1 MGRNAAHKPSCG
13 EECGCCACSPECLR
27 PVHHPP
33 PSSSS
38 LLSMCLLAQPV
49 APRIVSVA
57 AGGTPHSPN
66 PKQTP
71 VSGEWVAAPGAMVNT
86 RRTIGTNPCYAR
98 PRGNGS
104 KPFLAQLLQVGPS
117 LTLSLPLVF
126 AALFLGSGEVRLQA
140 EIDLNRGNK
149 IRGRSLEYK

>member
-27 PVHHPP
+27 PVHPP
-33 PSSSS
+33 PSSS

-66 PKQTP
+66 PKQSP
-71 VSGEWVAAPGAMVNT
+71 VSGAMVNT

>member
-1 MGRNAAHKPSCG
+1 MGRIAAHKPSCG
-13 EECGCCACSPECLR
+13 QECGCCACSPECLTGR
-27 PVHHPP
+27 PVSPP
-33 PSSSS
+33 PPSS
-38 LLSMCLLAQPV
+38 LLSMCLLALPV
-49 APRIVSVA
+49 APRIVS
-57 AGGTPHSPN
+57 AGGTPNPD
-66 PKQTP
+66 PKQP
-71 VSGEWVAAPGAMVNT
+71 PVVSGEWVARGAMVNT

-126 AALFLGSGEVRLQA
+126 AALFLGSGEVLLQA

>member
-13 EECGCCACSPECLR
+13 EECGCCACSPECLTGR
-27 PVHHPP
+27 PVSPP
-33 PSSSS
+33 PPSS

-66 PKQTP
+66 PKQQSP

-117 LTLSLPLVF
+117 LTLSLSPSCFCGSFPWQLGGSV
-126 AALFLGSGEVRLQA
+126 AA
-140 EIDLNRGNK
+140 
-149 IRGRSLEYK
+149 GRD

>member
-13 EECGCCACSPECLR
+13 EGCGCSACSPECLR
-27 PVHHPP
+27 PVHPP
-33 PSSSS
+33 PSSS

-57 AGGTPHSPN
+57 AGGTPNSPN
-66 PKQTP
+66 PKQQSP
-71 VSGEWVAAPGAMVNT
+71 VSGEWAAGPGAMVNT

-126 AALFLGSGEVRLQA
+126 AALFLGSGEVLLLQA